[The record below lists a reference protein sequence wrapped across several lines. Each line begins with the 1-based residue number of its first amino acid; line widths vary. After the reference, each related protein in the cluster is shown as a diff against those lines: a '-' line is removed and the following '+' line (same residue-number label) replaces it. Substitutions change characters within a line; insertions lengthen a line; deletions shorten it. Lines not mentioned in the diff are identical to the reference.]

1 MAKLFRSVSVR
12 GFVLTM
18 HSTRICV
25 CVSVSKRGKTIQ
37 GHTEWNDFSLALSCS
52 LCREGIGRE
61 RLMLTRSTE
70 PMKAMMGVDFARIYM
85 YTSERKHGTSY
96 LVSSLL
102 ILL

>member
-1 MAKLFRSVSVR
+1 MQRKELMAKLFRSVSVR

-52 LCREGIGRE
+52 LCREGNRSREIDVDTINRADESNDGGRFCTDLYVHE
-61 RLMLTRSTE
+61 RAKTRH
-70 PMKAMMGVDFARIYM
+70 K
-85 YTSERKHGTSY
+85 
-96 LVSSLL
+96 LL
-102 ILL
+102 S